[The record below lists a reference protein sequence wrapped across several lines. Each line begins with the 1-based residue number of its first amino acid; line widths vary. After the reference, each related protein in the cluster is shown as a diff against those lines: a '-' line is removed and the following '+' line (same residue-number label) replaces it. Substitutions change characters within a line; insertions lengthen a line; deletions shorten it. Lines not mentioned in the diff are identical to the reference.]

1 MIHSVS
7 TGSDEP
13 KSDDFLRRLPAI
25 ERFADVTDPALYV
38 DVPNDFHV
46 VLTDVRGSTKAIEA
60 GRYRDVN
67 AMGVASIVA
76 IRNATPDLDLPYVFG
91 GDGATLLIPESRR
104 AVCEAALRGV
114 RRIAK
119 TAFDLELRVG
129 IVPVRDLREQGH
141 AVQVARFRVS
151 KNVCL
156 AMLRGRGIAEA
167 ESWVKD
173 PVVGA
178 RYSVAEEG
186 PDEASFEGFEC
197 RWQPVSSRR
206 GHVVSLIVLS
216 VSPDDAA
223 RARTYRRIGETM
235 EGALEEDAGHPVSL
249 GGLKLNTL
257 FSAYATEAKLRSG
270 QTSGPRYRAAE
281 AEARGLTLAGRAL
294 IALGTAAGGFDGG
307 AYPRELIE
315 NTDFR
320 KFDEA
325 LRMVLDVSDEQLG
338 VIEAELERARAS
350 GELVYGLHRAP
361 SALITCFLRS
371 YVGDHVHFV
380 DGSDGGYALAA
391 RMLKAQL
398 AELRARAPA
407 GDALPASD
415 DDRE

>member
-141 AVQVARFRVS
+141 AVQVARFRVRAS
-151 KNVCL
+151 
-156 AMLRGRGIAEA
+156 
-167 ESWVKD
+167 
-173 PVVGA
+173 A
-178 RYSVAEEG
+178 R
-186 PDEASFEGFEC
+186 
-197 RWQPVSSRR
+197 RRRVSALSAPTLSRR
-206 GHVVSLIVLS
+206 HCR
-216 VSPDDAA
+216 P
-223 RARTYRRIGETM
+223 
-235 EGALEEDAGHPVSL
+235 
-249 GGLKLNTL
+249 
-257 FSAYATEAKLRSG
+257 AKSG
-270 QTSGPRYRAAE
+270 
-281 AEARGLTLAGRAL
+281 
-294 IALGTAAGGFDGG
+294 
-307 AYPRELIE
+307 
-315 NTDFR
+315 
-320 KFDEA
+320 
-325 LRMVLDVSDEQLG
+325 
-338 VIEAELERARAS
+338 
-350 GELVYGLHRAP
+350 
-361 SALITCFLRS
+361 
-371 YVGDHVHFV
+371 
-380 DGSDGGYALAA
+380 
-391 RMLKAQL
+391 
-398 AELRARAPA
+398 LRAM
-407 GDALPASD
+407 
-415 DDRE
+415 